1 MVQRNTDKRTRAV
14 GVIGLG
20 SMGSKVALRLLSAGF
35 VVGVH
40 NRTSCKADEA
50 VTHGAWLA
58 RSPRELASRCDI
70 VITVVTDA
78 DAVRDVVFGVDGAF
92 QGARPGTTFVDIST
106 IAVDATRDLAADAV
120 HQGCDWLDAP
130 TLGSPQG
137 AENGELAFVVGGSE
151 AALNASRDVLECLGK
166 KISWMGGSGLGQAAK
181 LVHNLTCGISL
192 VAYSEA
198 LLLGDRLGLSR
209 AQSLEALLNGAVSC
223 TLLKMKAPKLEQNVF
238 VPTMAPLVNMCKD
251 LKLAHA
257 AAEARDLKL
266 PALKAAK
273 AAYEAA
279 KAQGLGREDTSSV
292 IKVIGV

>member
-1 MVQRNTDKRTRAV
+1 MVEQSANRGTKAV

-35 VVGVH
+35 KVAVY
-40 NRTSCKADEA
+40 NRTSCKTDEA
-50 VTHGAWLA
+50 VAHGASFA
-58 RSPRELASRCDI
+58 GSPRELASRCDT

-78 DAVRDVVFGVDGAF
+78 AAVRDVVTGIDGAF
-92 QGARPGTTFVDIST
+92 QGARPGAIFVDIST
-106 IAVDATRDLAADAV
+106 IDVDATRELASDAANRGF
-120 HQGCDWLDAP
+120 QWLDAP

-137 AENGELAFVVGGSE
+137 AEAGELAFVVGGQE
-151 AALNASRDVLECLGK
+151 AALNASREVLECLGT

-198 LLLGDRLGLSR
+198 LRLGDRLGLSR

-223 TLLKMKAPKLEQNVF
+223 TLLKMKAQKLEQSVF

-251 LKLAHA
+251 LTLAYA
-257 AAEARDLKL
+257 AAEARDLEL

-273 AAYEAA
+273 AAYDTA

-292 IKVIGV
+292 IKVIGA